1 MELVEG
7 TKYARKCSITGEGI
21 NKGYCIGEGEDYAKD
36 DAALQEHFKWKND
49 TEKKK
54 SYDLGEYYWTEWEMP
69 IEAQYIVK
77 HGELVKFEENNEP
90 VELWEEDITSQRIYQ
105 SKDGEVGVWAFVMA
119 NFPNYETSED
129 IAYVEDLRKII
140 EVEVIKEP
148 GMVLDTKTQSLF
160 EETFES
166 DLNHVKREYNYMH
179 AKVYSQAI
187 QNFIKKPYISE
198 TTLREAY
205 ESGRNNPH
213 KDESI
218 EELMDFSK
226 NRPEPKSF
234 ENWYST
240 HQMMQP
246 KI

>member
-1 MELVEG
+1 MELIEG

-21 NKGYCIGEGEDYAKD
+21 NSGYCIGDGQAYAKD
-36 DAALQEHFKWKND
+36 DAELKEHFKWKDN

-54 SYDLGEYYWTEWEMP
+54 SFDNGEYYWTEWEMP
-69 IEAQYIVK
+69 EDAQWVVK
-77 HGELVKFEENNEP
+77 NGELVEIQESD
-90 VELWEEDITSQRIYQ
+90 EEDITSQRIYQ
-105 SKDGEVGVWAFVMA
+105 SEDDEVGVWAFVIA
-119 NFPNYETSED
+119 NFPDYETSED
-129 IAYVEDLRKII
+129 IEYVEDLRKII

-148 GMVLDTKTQSLF
+148 GMVLDAKTQSLF

-205 ESGRNNPH
+205 EAGRNNPH